1 MSQVSKSIYGIVKR
15 NEKSYWTRIG
25 TAFVN
30 RDGSLNLKL
39 DFLPSDMSSITIQV
53 RDDDRE
59 KEAMPAEP
67 TVVASA

>member
-1 MSQVSKSIYGIVKR
+1 MSQVSKAIYGIVKR
-15 NEKSYWTRIG
+15 NAKSYWTRIG

-39 DFLPSDMSSITIQV
+39 DFLPSDMASITIQV

-59 KEAMPAEP
+59 KEGAPEPA
-67 TVVASA
+67 VVASA